1 SQLFQW
7 TVAARTIVTGGA
19 GEAPAAYLRVS
30 FVAKEEGQ
38 TKVEGEEGTMIA
50 VAAETM
56 TAVEA
61 ETMTEVAAETMT
73 EVAAETMT
81 EVVAE
86 TMTEDAEGAMTEDAE
101 GAMTEDAEGAMTEDA
116 EGAMTV
122 EEDAAE
128 TMTVEEDAA
137 ETMTVEGDAI
147 GMAETVNGERRPEEE
162 AETENGER
170 RLEEVTTKTVNG
182 ERRLEEEE
190 EEEGEEG
197 AALPCVSLGTLLY
210 SIHKATVVRVQD
222 YGCFCRLGDG
232 DKYKDGLLHISRI
245 SASGRV
251 ESVEDVLHEN
261 DPVWVKVCEVKE
273 DEAKYSID
281 MRFVGQKDG
290 EDLDANNV
298 QADSGSGKGKGKGP
312 EPIRIGAVQATT
324 CSRCGARGHFAKEC
338 WAGTGKQY
346 DMVEEI
352 EEPEEAPVS
361 NDRRERKREPEPAGH
376 DPKIVKEALAQ
387 YFKRKAA
394 GEPSSSSSSSDDKK
408 KKKKKE
414 KKEKKQLKKEK
425 KELKKEKKEKKKVKE
440 A

>member
-1 SQLFQW
+1 FGGSFDRSEGGKGKGKGGGLRG
-7 TVAARTIVTGGA
+7 RTSGR
-19 GEAPAAYLRVS
+19 E
-30 FVAKEEGQ
+30 
-38 TKVEGEEGTMIA
+38 
-50 VAAETM
+50 
-56 TAVEA
+56 
-61 ETMTEVAAETMT
+61 
-73 EVAAETMT
+73 
-81 EVVAE
+81 
-86 TMTEDAEGAMTEDAE
+86 
-101 GAMTEDAEGAMTEDA
+101 
-116 EGAMTV
+116 
-122 EEDAAE
+122 
-128 TMTVEEDAA
+128 
-137 ETMTVEGDAI
+137 
-147 GMAETVNGERRPEEE
+147 
-162 AETENGER
+162 
-170 RLEEVTTKTVNG
+170 
-182 ERRLEEEE
+182 
-190 EEEGEEG
+190 
-197 AALPCVSLGTLLY
+197 LPKLY

-352 EEPEEAPVS
+352 EEPP
-361 NDRRERKREPEPAGH
+361 RRLRSATLDARGKGS
-376 DPKIVKEALAQ
+376 Q
-387 YFKRKAA
+387 
-394 GEPSSSSSSSDDKK
+394 S
-408 KKKKKE
+408 
-414 KKEKKQLKKEK
+414 QLDTTQR
-425 KELKKEKKEKKKVKE
+425 
-440 A
+440 